1 MNPRNYF
8 NPRNFQPPPRSFHPS
23 NPQFQSMISNVNMTR
38 ISSNEPPRNRP
49 MQQNFQAPR
58 ASGSQQMQQQMPMQ
72 RKRPINPPE
81 PPKFSDINRDEQP
94 QSSINAGYKSAIDEE
109 IKKLE
114 EKFKDHLRDPESH
127 PFYEKE
133 WQLFWNRKADDLAKR
148 GEDPSDYDFHDEW
161 CEFFVDRMR
170 ELHDEEIRWKIDQ
183 VRRKFGV
190 TNNDYPPPKKA
201 RTKSVERSGLIDS
214 KKDSDDDDYKHYD
227 RPGHNRH
234 ESDNRRSMVF
244 QGSSQH
250 DYEQPR
256 QFDQG
261 DFGTDNDPIPPWRMQ
276 GPPDMQMKTK
286 RSRFDQPGPQEEF
299 MDHSKFRQTSFDSRD
314 QFSGQQS
321 QNLNFQSQSMQS
333 MNSGMIQNHPNQ
345 KYPMRQDGPSNNP
358 RFMAD
363 HNTIAKKKKA
373 NIEKLLNHMLPTIQL
388 ENVPLTMRIP
398 EILDFFMGKLRG
410 IVGCFRAT
418 DYVAKMTSKIVYI
431 ILMDEKEIEMMEA
444 LQEIYMDGSYVRIS
458 SVKLMNGSAVME
470 PTNSEV
476 PGAPQS
482 LFLTNLEKRMTE
494 TTFYLRELAK
504 LFESQFTITGIRICH
519 NAKLKKSRNFGFA
532 NFINKASVDEF
543 DGRGF
548 KMFDYEIRCS
558 RTLKIPLLIHIDH
571 SDVLETD
578 PVFWTNHLRGINLL
592 NVDM

>member
-8 NPRNFQPPPRSFHPS
+8 NPRNIQPPPRSFHPS
-23 NPQFQSMISNVNMTR
+23 NPQFQNMISNVNMSR
-38 ISSNEPPRNRP
+38 FSANEPARNRP
-49 MQQNFQAPR
+49 IQPNYQAPR
-58 ASGSQQMQQQMPMQ
+58 ASGSQQMPMQ
-72 RKRPINPPE
+72 RKRPLNPPE
-81 PPKFSDINRDEQP
+81 PPKFSDINREEQP
-94 QSSINAGYKSAIDEE
+94 QSSINPAYKSAIDEE

-114 EKFKDHLRDPESH
+114 DKLKDHLRDPESH

-133 WQLFWNRKADDLAKR
+133 WQLFWNRKADELTKR

-161 CEFFVDRMR
+161 CEFFVDRIR
-170 ELHDEEIRWKIDQ
+170 ELHDEEIKWKIEQ

-190 TNNDYPPPKKA
+190 TKSDYPPSKKV
-201 RTKSVERSGLIDS
+201 RTKSVERIES

-227 RPGHNRH
+227 RPEHDRH
-234 ESDNRRSMVF
+234 ESVSHRSMGF
-244 QGSSQH
+244 HASSSQG
-250 DYEQPR
+250 YEPPR
-256 QFDQG
+256 QFDQNEF
-261 DFGTDNDPIPPWRMQ
+261 DTNNDPIPPWRMQ
-276 GPPDMQMKTK
+276 GPPDMQMRRKT
-286 RSRFDQPGPQEEF
+286 SRFDQPGPVEEF
-299 MDHSKFRQTSFDSRD
+299 VDHPKFRQPSFDHRE
-314 QFSGQQS
+314 QFSGS
-321 QNLNFQSQSMQS
+321 PSKSFNLQGQNFQNQGMQPT
-333 MNSGMIQNHPNQ
+333 NSGMMQNQPSS
-345 KYPMRQDGPSNNP
+345 KYPMRQDGSSNNP
-358 RFMAD
+358 RFMID
-363 HNTIAKKKKA
+363 HNSIAKKKKA
-373 NIEKLLNHMLPTIQL
+373 TIEKLLNHMLPTIQL

-431 ILMDEKEIEMMEA
+431 ILMDEKEIEMMEN
-444 LQEIYMDGSYVRIS
+444 LREIYMDGSYVRIS
-458 SVKLMNGSAVME
+458 SVKLMNGSAIME
-470 PTNSEV
+470 PTIAEV

-548 KMFDYEIRCS
+548 KMFDYEVRCS

-578 PVFWTNHLRGINLL
+578 PVYWTNHLRGINLL

>member
-1 MNPRNYF
+1 
-8 NPRNFQPPPRSFHPS
+8 
-23 NPQFQSMISNVNMTR
+23 MISNVNQNR
-38 ISSNEPPRNRP
+38 FSANETPRSRP
-49 MQQNFQAPR
+49 MQPNFQAPR
-58 ASGSQQMQQQMPMQ
+58 ASNSQQSQMQQQMPMQ

-81 PPKFSDINRDEQP
+81 PPKFSEINRDEHP
-94 QSSINAGYKSAIDEE
+94 QSSINPAYKTAIDEE
-109 IKKLE
+109 IMKLE

-133 WQLFWNRKADDLAKR
+133 WQLFWNRKADELTKR

-161 CEFFVDRMR
+161 CEFFVDRIR
-170 ELHDEEIRWKIDQ
+170 ELHDEEIKWKVEQ

-190 TNNDYPPPKKA
+190 TNCDYPPPKKA
-201 RTKSVERSGLIDS
+201 RTKSVERSNIIDS
-214 KKDSDDDDYKHYD
+214 KKDSDDEDYKNFDHSG
-227 RPGHNRH
+227 PGRH
-234 ESDNRRSMVF
+234 ESESRRPTGF
-244 QGSSQH
+244 QGNDQQ
-250 DYEQPR
+250 DYNLPR
-256 QFDQG
+256 QFEQS
-261 DFGTDNDPIPPWRMQ
+261 DFGTNNDPIPPWRMQ
-276 GPPDMQMKTK
+276 GPPDMQMRRKV
-286 RSRFDQPGPQEEF
+286 SRFDQPCPPDEF
-299 MDHSKFRQTSFDSRD
+299 VDHPKFRQPSFDPREH
-314 QFSGQQS
+314 FSGPPS
-321 QNLNFQSQSMQS
+321 QKFNFQGQNFQNQGMMQ
-333 MNSGMIQNHPNQ
+333 NQ
-345 KYPMRQDGPSNNP
+345 PGPMYAMRQDGPSNNP
-358 RFMAD
+358 RFMTD
-363 HNTIAKKKKA
+363 HNAIAKKKKA

-398 EILDFFMGKLRG
+398 DILDFFSGKLRG

-431 ILMDEKEIEMMEA
+431 ILMDEKEIEQMEN
-444 LQEIYMDGSYVRIS
+444 LREIYMDGSYVRIS

-470 PTNSEV
+470 QNNSEV

-482 LFLTNLEKRMTE
+482 LFLTNLEKRMIE
-494 TTFYLRELAK
+494 TTSYLRELAK
-504 LFESQFTITGIRICH
+504 LFEPQFSITGIRICH

-578 PVFWTNHLRGINLL
+578 PVYWSNHLRGINLL